1 MNDVKRLLTHST
13 GVKETAQTQNLFAEL
28 KLNHEMFQ
36 EKLSNRQKTLKTTYD
51 FFKSGDSLSLELSV
65 VLDPLASPTD
75 TFNPIV
81 AEKLYTVL
89 CAQAKQVC
97 QLAQAH
103 LDTQPTIIS
112 ANNILRKVDE
122 KISTYL
128 VVCKKAAEDLEV
140 SLLELDDL
148 LKEIEANVQEEIFI
162 ATGQKD
168 NLHSELTKSS
178 KAQQRLG
185 AFRDLHS
192 RRLGSVLELKKKFES
207 PTSSP
212 LSQKKTLLHS
222 AAPEKPLSAPATPV
236 TSSRIISTSSH
247 VIVQEPKS
255 ATVKTSF
262 HDSKGNDVFVPASP
276 ASTMT
281 PPPPTPPPPS
291 KERAHLIH
299 SFDSKENHM
308 ESPIS
313 TPPPPTPPPPKEVE
327 PPVRPPLPVESE
339 SSDSAPPTP
348 PPPSIIPTRT
358 ALPTDTLTSESDSA
372 PPVPSLPAI
381 PPRPSPPANT
391 SYPDYKSRNEI
402 TEQFIENMSSQ
413 SSSGSMS
420 PHDEEKEN
428 VEANSSQSSI
438 DELTDV
444 RYDSPD
450 PPVIQPVESD
460 HHGNSNGHF
469 NEWMFIDEE
478 LALPLEGEEE
488 DAFQEE
494 FPRARILSPVFEE
507 LDEEGD
513 RPDIGWSSF
522 PRRSK
527 RISSD
532 ERAQWVQAHKQSLQ
546 SMR

>member
-1 MNDVKRLLTHST
+1 M
-13 GVKETAQTQNLFAEL
+13 KETAQTQNLFAEL
-28 KLNHEMFQ
+28 KSNHEMFQ
-36 EKLSNRQKTLKTTYD
+36 EKLSNRQKTLKTTHD
-51 FFKSGDSLSLELSV
+51 FFKSGDALLFELSV

-128 VVCKKAAEDLEV
+128 VICKKAAEDLEV
-140 SLLELDDL
+140 SLLELDNL

-168 NLHSELTKSS
+168 NLHSEPTKSS

-185 AFRDLHS
+185 AFQDLHS
-192 RRLGSVLELKKKFES
+192 RRRGSVLELKKKFES
-207 PTSSP
+207 PTSITSSP
-212 LSQKKTLLHS
+212 LPQKKTSLHS
-222 AAPEKPLSAPATPV
+222 VAPEKPLSAPATPI
-236 TSSRIISTSSH
+236 TSSRRISTSSH

-262 HDSKGNDVFVPASP
+262 HDFKGSDVFVPASP

-291 KERAHLIH
+291 KEKAHLIH
-299 SFDSKENHM
+299 SFDSKANHI

-313 TPPPPTPPPPKEVE
+313 TPPPPTPPPPKEIE
-327 PPVRPPLPVESE
+327 PPVRPPLPIESE

-348 PPPSIIPTRT
+348 PPPSIISTRT
-358 ALPTDTLTSESDSA
+358 SPPADTLTSESDSA
-372 PPVPSLPAI
+372 PPVLSLPPI
-381 PPRPSPPANT
+381 RPRPSPPADT
-391 SYPDYKSRNEI
+391 PYTDYKSKNEI
-402 TEQFIENMSSQ
+402 TEQFIENLSSQ

-428 VEANSSQSSI
+428 LEANSSQSSI
-438 DELTDV
+438 EELADV

-469 NEWMFIDEE
+469 NEWLFIDEE
-478 LALPLEGEEE
+478 STLQLERDEEE

-527 RISSD
+527 RIGSD

>member
-1 MNDVKRLLTHST
+1 M
-13 GVKETAQTQNLFAEL
+13 QNLFAEL
-28 KLNHEMFQ
+28 KSNHEMFQ

-51 FFKSGDSLSLELSV
+51 FFKSGDALSFELSV
-65 VLDPLASPTD
+65 VLDSLASPTD

-81 AEKLYTVL
+81 AETLYTVL
-89 CAQAKQVC
+89 CAQAKHVC
-97 QLAQAH
+97 QLAQSH
-103 LDTQPTIIS
+103 LDTQPTITS
-112 ANNILRKVDE
+112 ANNLLRKVDK

-128 VVCKKAAEDLEV
+128 VACKQSAQDIEV

-148 LKEIEANVQEEIFI
+148 LKEIEANVQEAISMAI
-162 ATGQKD
+162 GQKD
-168 NLHSELTKSS
+168 NSHSELTKSS
-178 KAQQRLG
+178 KVQQKLG
-185 AFRDLHS
+185 AFQDLHS
-192 RRLGSVLELKKKFES
+192 RRRGSVLELKKKFES
-207 PTSSP
+207 PTSITSSP
-212 LSQKKTLLHS
+212 LPQKKISLHS
-222 AAPEKPLSAPATPV
+222 AAPEKPLSAPATPI
-236 TSSRIISTSSH
+236 TSSRRISTSSH

-262 HDSKGNDVFVPASP
+262 HDSKGNDLFVPASP

-291 KERAHLIH
+291 KETAHLIH
-299 SFDSKENHM
+299 SFDSKANHI
-308 ESPIS
+308 ESPTS

-358 ALPTDTLTSESDSA
+358 SPPADTLTSESDNA
-372 PPVPSLPAI
+372 PPVPSFPAT
-381 PPRPSPPANT
+381 PPRPSPPAD
-391 SYPDYKSRNEI
+391 SPYPDYKSENEI
-402 TEQFIENMSSQ
+402 GEQFIENLSPQ
-413 SSSGSMS
+413 PSSGSMS
-420 PHDEEKEN
+420 PQDEEKEN
-428 VEANSSQSSI
+428 LEANSSQSSI
-438 DELTDV
+438 EELTHV
-444 RYDSPD
+444 RDNSPD

-460 HHGNSNGHF
+460 HYGNSNGHF
-469 NEWMFIDEE
+469 NDWLFIDEE
-478 LALPLEGEEE
+478 FTLPLEGEEE
-488 DAFQEE
+488 DTFQEE

-527 RISSD
+527 RIGSD